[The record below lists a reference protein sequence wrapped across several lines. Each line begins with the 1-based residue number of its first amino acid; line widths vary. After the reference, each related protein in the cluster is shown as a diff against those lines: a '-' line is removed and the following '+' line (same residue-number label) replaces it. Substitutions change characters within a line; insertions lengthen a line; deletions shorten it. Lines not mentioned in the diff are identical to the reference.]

1 MKANLAM
8 KTILV
13 VLQWRAA
20 TENED
25 LINLVTPF
33 THGRDALVAMLPSRD
48 VADGTMAEVP
58 LCLLEYGIQYTRD
71 WTRRFSHARVVQMI
85 QMIVR
90 MS

>member
-1 MKANLAM
+1 MKAIPAM
-8 KTILV
+8 ETILV

-48 VADGTMAEVP
+48 VADGTMA

-71 WTRRFSHARVVQMI
+71 CLV
-85 QMIVR
+85 
-90 MS
+90 